1 LLTENPIDPESQPAK
16 SVKYFLDNKS
26 VIDDLEWPFDE
37 QTSVFDYL
45 KADFNI
51 LHGINIERDAAPL
64 TPRISWVK
72 GHQDDHMPLEEL
84 PNTALA
90 NYYADQIC
98 GIIHDHP
105 VHKSGLFPEWMPNL
119 DAGLLHQG

>member
-45 KADFNI
+45 KADFDI
-51 LHGINIERDAAPL
+51 LHGIIIEQDAAPL
-64 TPRISWVK
+64 APRISWDTRMTTCLSK
-72 GHQDDHMPLEEL
+72 
-84 PNTALA
+84 
-90 NYYADQIC
+90 NYPMQ
-98 GIIHDHP
+98 H
-105 VHKSGLFPEWMPNL
+105 
-119 DAGLLHQG
+119 